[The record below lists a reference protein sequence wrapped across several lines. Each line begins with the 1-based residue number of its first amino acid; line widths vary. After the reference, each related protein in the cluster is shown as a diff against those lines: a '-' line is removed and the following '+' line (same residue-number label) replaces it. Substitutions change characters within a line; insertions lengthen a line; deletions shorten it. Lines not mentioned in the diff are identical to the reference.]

1 MQDFAE
7 VCSSDCESDDDNLE
21 SCEDCISESEIEDG
35 SDSNDEED
43 WTSSGEAK
51 SDASDN
57 DEADVR
63 ASAEALKKLVP
74 DKLKKFEKV

>member
-7 VCSSDCESDDDNLE
+7 GCSSECESDDDNLE
-21 SCEDCISESEIEDG
+21 SCEDCISESEIEDE
-35 SDSNDEED
+35 SDSNDEEE
-43 WTSSGEAK
+43 WTSSGEVK

-57 DEADVR
+57 DDVQ

-74 DKLKKFEKV
+74 HKLKKFEQV